1 MSEFFYNLL
10 HLYDS
15 ETYQTFTFTP
25 NTLRII
31 FIFAWIGII
40 MALIGS
46 FYSNYYL
53 GSFVDKL
60 IGAGASSP
68 ESAKS
73 LSELGIENRPMLAR
87 SLREGSV
94 LRKTIQVAEFDK
106 TNISI
111 GDRASMAEKYY
122 IPEDK
127 QVTAQK
133 RFRTK
138 GNGVISLVI
147 SVIVITA
154 VLLLALIFGPW
165 LFGIADG
172 MLAAMR

>member
-15 ETYQTFTFTP
+15 ETYQTFEFTP

-46 FYSNYYL
+46 FYSNHYL
-53 GSFVDKL
+53 GGFVEKL
-60 IGAGASSP
+60 VRAGADSP
-68 ESAKS
+68 ENAKS
-73 LSELGIENRPMLAR
+73 LAQLKLENKAMLSR

-94 LRKTIQVAEFDK
+94 LRKYVQVAKIDSS
-106 TNISI
+106 NIDISNK
-111 GDRASMAEKYY
+111 DSMAEKYF
-122 IPEDK
+122 IESEK
-127 QVTAQK
+127 QVIAQK
-133 RFRTK
+133 RFRSK
-138 GNGVISLVI
+138 GNGIVTLVASAI
-147 SVIVITA
+147 IITL
-154 VLLLALIFGPW
+154 VLFLALIFGPW

>member
-15 ETYQTFTFTP
+15 ETYQTFEFTP

-40 MALIGS
+40 MALVGS
-46 FYSNYYL
+46 FYSNFYL
-53 GSFVDKL
+53 GSFVNKLVDKN
-60 IGAGASSP
+60 ADSP
-68 ESAKS
+68 ENAKS
-73 LSELGIENRPMLAR
+73 LADLGIENKPMLSR

-94 LRKTIQVAEFDK
+94 LRKTVQVAEFDSSK
-106 TNISI
+106 ADI
-111 GDRASMAEKYY
+111 GDKNSTAEKYY
-122 IPEDK
+122 IPKDK
-127 QVTAQK
+127 QIMAQK

-138 GNGVISLVI
+138 GNGVMSLVI

-154 VLLLALIFGPW
+154 VLMLALIFGPW

>member
-1 MSEFFYNLL
+1 
-10 HLYDS
+10 
-15 ETYQTFTFTP
+15 
-25 NTLRII
+25 
-31 FIFAWIGII
+31 
-40 MALIGS
+40 
-46 FYSNYYL
+46 
-53 GSFVDKL
+53 
-60 IGAGASSP
+60 
-68 ESAKS
+68 
-73 LSELGIENRPMLAR
+73 
-87 SLREGSV
+87 
-94 LRKTIQVAEFDK
+94 VAEFDK
-106 TNISI
+106 TNVSI
-111 GDRASMAEKYY
+111 GDKASMAEKYY

-147 SVIVITA
+147 SVIAITA